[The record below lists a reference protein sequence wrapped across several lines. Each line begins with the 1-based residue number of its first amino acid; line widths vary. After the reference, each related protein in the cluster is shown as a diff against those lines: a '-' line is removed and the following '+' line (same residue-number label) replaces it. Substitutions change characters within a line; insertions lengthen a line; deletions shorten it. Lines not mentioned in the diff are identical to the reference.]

1 MYAHG
6 DYDLAGFA
14 VGAVERNAVLP
25 RDVKH
30 GDIFISFFF
39 FIFYLSLKFG
49 LINRRCST
57 WPGVI
62 GRAFKRIFFGSVSF
76 HEEL

>member
-1 MYAHG
+1 MLYFRETSNMVIS
-6 DYDLAGFA
+6 LSPFSFSS
-14 VGAVERNAVLP
+14 
-25 RDVKH
+25 
-30 GDIFISFFF
+30 FI
-39 FIFYLSLKFG
+39 LSLKFE

-76 HEEL
+76 PREIVMVRDAKT